1 MGWIRN
7 TTAEVARQSRYPLVI
22 AICAV
27 STPLVILVI
36 LLRGYH
42 CLRVNVKGRRSFYN
56 LCLSVVCSREA
67 LVAGLDLRCAGFCYC
82 IQRSRDC

>member
-22 AICAV
+22 ATCAV

-36 LLRGYH
+36 VFRGYH
-42 CLRVNVKGRRSFYN
+42 CLRVNVKGRRSFYT

-67 LVAGLDLRCAGFCYC
+67 LVADLDLRRAGRCYC
-82 IQRSRDC
+82 VQRSRAC

>member
-7 TTAEVARQSRYPLVI
+7 TTAEVASQSRYPLII

-36 LLRGYH
+36 VFRGYH

-56 LCLSVVCSREA
+56 LCLSVVRGRAA

-82 IQRSRDC
+82 VQRCRDC